1 MSNQIV
7 LYGLLTVM
15 HFSTAEECQMW
26 SDKIYGDGFKC
37 FKSYKYKEWHVELP
51 LNRPKDLDEKKL
63 ESE

>member
-1 MSNQIV
+1 
-7 LYGLLTVM
+7 M

-51 LNRPKDLDEKKL
+51 LNRPKDLDTIEV
-63 ESE
+63 EE

>member
-37 FKSYKYKEWHVELP
+37 FKSFKEKEWYTKTP

-63 ESE
+63 ERE